1 MSKVRVLR
9 LIEYTYDT
17 PQRAEEDMAKWQMP
31 ANGTRY
37 LGGGKVLRSA
47 IITDLNFEEK
57 PNTILDSPP
66 GIPVGDVV
74 ERLLEE
80 D

>member
-9 LIEYTYDT
+9 VIEYIYDT
-17 PQRAEEDMAKWQMP
+17 SDLAEADMAHWQMP
-31 ANGTRY
+31 AIGTRY
-37 LGGGKVLRSA
+37 LGGGKVLKSA
-47 IITDLNFEEK
+47 IITDLNFMDE

-66 GIPVGDVV
+66 AIPVKEVV